1 MAERE
6 LIFNEELTPLYG
18 DFIEIP
24 AHSLFWRG
32 YNASFSA
39 ISDRPAYYS
48 SREIAYAYSQKDNA
62 RLGTFMNS
70 RPLRLIDVRYLK
82 VILRQLLDDIKVSM
96 EYDQG
101 SNKKEFT
108 KEEIIDIQLITASFG
123 ICSLHHQIEILKNL
137 FFSHIP
143 PHNRKNKILQMLETD
158 ENMKP
163 LKNLITYQN
172 EESFPIVEQQGFRI
186 GETDIDAH
194 TMLFLQ
200 YFFSGFADGFISP
213 RLLSPYHI
221 EKNGTM
227 SPEMI
232 ILNPKASGIVEVA
245 APKEK
250 LSKCSIEYLITKN
263 RPHIIL
269 ESGNFRTSIHLPK
282 EEAPK
287 KGGGKAPQDHP
298 LNILESK
305 IIEGDPKILTLCH
318 MGISCAKRWE
328 KNRVKLFQS
337 ELPAPS
343 TPIFIFKKK

>member
-6 LIFNEELTPLYG
+6 LVFNEELTPLYG

-24 AHSLFWRG
+24 ANSLFWRG
-32 YNASFSA
+32 YDASFSS
-39 ISDRPAYYS
+39 ISTRPAYYS
-48 SREIAYAYSQKDNA
+48 SIEIAYAYSQKDGA
-62 RLGTFMNS
+62 RLGAFMNR
-70 RPLRLIDVRYLK
+70 RPLRLVDVRYLK
-82 VILRQLLDDIKVSM
+82 VILRQLLEDIKVKM

-101 SNKKEFT
+101 NDKKEFT
-108 KEEIIDIQLITASFG
+108 KEELIDIQLITASFG
-123 ICSLHHQIEILKNL
+123 ICSLHHQIEILKDI

-143 PHNRKNKILQMLETD
+143 LHNRKNKIKQLLETD

-163 LKNLITYQN
+163 FQNLITYYN
-172 EESFPIVEQQGFRI
+172 EQSFPIVEQQGFRI
-186 GETDIDAH
+186 GETEIDAH

-200 YFFSGFADGFISP
+200 HFFSGFADGFISP

-232 ILNPKASGIVEVA
+232 LFNPKASGIVEIP

-250 LSKCSIEYLITKN
+250 LKECSIQHLIAKD

-269 ESGNFRTSIHLPK
+269 ESGNFRTPIHAPK
-282 EEAPK
+282 EEGPK
-287 KGGGKAPQDHP
+287 KGGGSSIQDHP
-298 LNILESK
+298 LNVLERK
-305 IIEGDPKILTLCH
+305 IIEGDAKTLALCH

-337 ELPAPS
+337 ERPAPS
-343 TPIFIFKKK
+343 TRISIFKKK